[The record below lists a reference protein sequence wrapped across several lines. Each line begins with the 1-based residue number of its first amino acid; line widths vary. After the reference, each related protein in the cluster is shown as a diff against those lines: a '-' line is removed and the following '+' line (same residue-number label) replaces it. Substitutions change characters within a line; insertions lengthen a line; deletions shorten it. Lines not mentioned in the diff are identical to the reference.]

1 MAATAKNNKIESLV
15 KTIGKLTTTNLSLT
29 ATIKKLTSQLERS
42 QSKIGRTEHNG
53 ASGGGTS
60 GGGASGE
67 GRWPHWCNPDAY
79 CFTCGYK
86 LRRGHDSTNCHIVR
100 GNPNHKK
107 EATRQNTMGG
117 STSNAGF
124 GNTPN
129 GK

>member
-1 MAATAKNNKIESLV
+1 MTS
-15 KTIGKLTTTNLSLT
+15 TNSSLT
-29 ATIKKLTSQLERS
+29 ATIKKLTSQLEKS
-42 QSKIGRTEHNG
+42 QSKSGQNEHNG

-67 GRWPHWCNPDAY
+67 ARCPRWCNPDAY

-86 LRRGHDSTNCHIVR
+86 LQRDHDSTNCHIGR
-100 GNPNHKK
+100 ENPNHKK

-117 STSNAGF
+117 STANAGF
-124 GNTPN
+124 GNAPN